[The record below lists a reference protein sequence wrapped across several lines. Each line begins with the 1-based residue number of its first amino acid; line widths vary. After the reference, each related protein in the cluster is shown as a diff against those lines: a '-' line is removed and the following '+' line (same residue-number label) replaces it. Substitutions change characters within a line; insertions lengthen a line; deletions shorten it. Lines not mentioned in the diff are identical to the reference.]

1 MILNW
6 QELNRIR
13 QESGVTPKVSHSVR
27 RINK

>member
-27 RINK
+27 RIK